1 MPDSFDVVI
10 LGGGPGGY
18 VAALRAAQL
27 GAKTAI
33 VEKDRLGGTCL
44 VRGCIPTKALLQSS
58 ELYSLAKSGA
68 EFGVITGALSFDWAA
83 AQKRKTAVVDQLV
96 KGVEGLLKAGGITVY
111 RGAARL
117 GGKGVVSVGGDTIQ
131 AKDIVI
137 ATGSAVARIPLKG
150 AEHTIDSDQILEL
163 KEMPSRLAV
172 IGGGVVGMEFAA
184 MFAMLGSKV
193 TVFEMLPQV
202 LPMVDADLVNVYAK
216 HLAGLGGTIHT
227 NSKVAEVAKLKGALQ
242 VRFSEGGEG
251 GSVDADQV
259 LLAVGR
265 APYTEGLGAEEAGV
279 KLERGRVVVDEHLRT
294 TAPGVWAIGDVIGG
308 IMLAHVASYEGVC
321 AVENIAGHT
330 QRTPDYHAAP
340 NCIYTDPEI
349 AHVGLGEKEA
359 KEKGLDVKIGK
370 FPFAASGRAL
380 TLGQSEGFVKVV
392 ADSSSGRIL
401 GAHII
406 GPRATDLIA
415 EATLAVQNGLTMEQL
430 DLTIHAHPT
439 LPEALMEAALA
450 AQGRAIHI
458 ANRRTAASAPPP
470 ALRATSPASGEDES
484 TPSPAVRATSPA
496 SGEDTAAAS
505 VTPPA
510 VRATS
515 PTSGEDESTP
525 SPAVRATSPHSGEDN
540 VQVVA
545 SVKPPKSPPPH
556 IAITAKGLELTK
568 GNRDYLLGL
577 HRQMQFI
584 RRFEERTQ
592 EQYTKA
598 KIGGYCHL
606 NIGEEA
612 TVVGGILS
620 LKLSDYIF
628 TSYREHGHAIARG
641 IDPKAVMA
649 ELFGKETGT
658 SHGRGGSMHM
668 FDADLRFM
676 GGYGI
681 VGGHLPLAVGGGFAV
696 RYKKAKDVVFCMFGD
711 GATNIGAFHE
721 SLNFAKV
728 FKLPVVWFC
737 INNRYGMGTP
747 VEASSAVADIY
758 KKACAYDMESIQIDG
773 MNLREVLLKTS
784 EVVEKTRADSE
795 PRFIEA
801 LCYRFK
807 GHSVVDPDKYR
818 SLEDKE
824 RYRKADP
831 IVAFEHELEKA
842 KLADEEYFK
851 KVRMEVDAEVQHV
864 IRYADESPD
873 PKTEDLY
880 RFTYAGEWEDRP
892 ELRGDPL

>member
-1 MPDSFDVVI
+1 MAASFDVVI

-58 ELYSLAKSGA
+58 ELYTLAKSGA
-68 EFGVITGALSFDWAA
+68 EFGVIADNIAFDWAA

-96 KGVEGLLKAGGITVY
+96 KGVEGLLKAGGVTVL
-111 RGAARL
+111 RGAGRL
-117 GGKGVVSVGGDTIQ
+117 VGNGIVEVAADRIT

-137 ATGSAVARIPLKG
+137 ATGSAIARIPLKG

-163 KEMPSRLAV
+163 KEVPARLAI

-184 MFAMLGSKV
+184 MFAALGSKV
-193 TVFEMLPQV
+193 TVLEMLPQV
-202 LPMVDADLVNVYAK
+202 LPMVDADLVNVYLK
-216 HLAGLGGTIHT
+216 HLAGVGGTVHT
-227 NSKVAEVAKLKGALQ
+227 NSKVAEVAKVKSALQ

-251 GSVDADQV
+251 GAVDADQV

-279 KLERGRVVVDEHLRT
+279 KLERGRVVVDAHLHT
-294 TAPGVWAIGDVIGG
+294 SAAGVWAIGDVIGG

-330 QRTPDYHAAP
+330 KRTPDYHAAP
-340 NCIYTDPEI
+340 NCIYTHPEI

-359 KEKGLDVKIGK
+359 KEGGVDVKVGR
-370 FPFAASGRAL
+370 FPFAAAGRAL
-380 TLGQSEGFVKVV
+380 TLGQTEGFVKVV
-392 ADSSSGRIL
+392 ADGRSGRLL
-401 GAHII
+401 GAHIV

-415 EATLAVQNGLTMEQL
+415 EATLAVQNGLTLEQL

-458 ANRRTAASAPPP
+458 ANRRAAPAPAETSA
-470 ALRATSPASGEDES
+470 
-484 TPSPAVRATSPA
+484 
-496 SGEDTAAAS
+496 
-505 VTPPA
+505 
-510 VRATS
+510 
-515 PTSGEDESTP
+515 
-525 SPAVRATSPHSGEDN
+525 
-540 VQVVA
+540 VQNREQQMVA
-545 SVKPPKSPPPH
+545 PVKPPTSSPPPPT
-556 IAITAKGLELTK
+556 AITLKKLELAK
-568 GNRDYLLGL
+568 ENRDYLLKL
-577 HRQMQFI
+577 HRLMQLI

-612 TVVGGILS
+612 TVVGGILP
-620 LKLSDYIF
+620 LKLTDYIF

-641 IDPKAVMA
+641 VDPKAVMA
-649 ELFGKETGT
+649 ELFGKEAGT

-668 FDADLRFM
+668 FDAKLRFM

-681 VGGHLPLAVGGGFAV
+681 VGGHLPLASGGGWAV
-696 RYKKAKDVVFCMFGD
+696 KYNKQKDVVLCMFGD

-721 SLNFAKV
+721 SLNFSKV
-728 FKLPVVWFC
+728 FHLPVVWFC
-737 INNRYGMGTP
+737 VNNRYGMGTP
-747 VEASSAVADIY
+747 VEAASAVKDIY
-758 KKACAYDMESIQIDG
+758 KKACAYDMESIQVDG
-773 MNLREVLLKTS
+773 MNLREVMLRTS
-784 EVVEKTRADSE
+784 EIVEKTRADSE

-818 SLEDKE
+818 SQEDKE
-824 RYRKADP
+824 KFRKSDP
-831 IVAFEHELEKA
+831 IVAFEHELETSG
-842 KLADEEYFK
+842 LATEEYFK
-851 KVRMEVDAEVQHV
+851 TVRQEVDAEVQE
-864 IRYADESPD
+864 IIKFADESPD
-873 PKTEDLY
+873 PDPEDLY
-880 RFTYAGEWEDRP
+880 KYTYAGEWENRP

>member
-1 MPDSFDVVI
+1 
-10 LGGGPGGY
+10 
-18 VAALRAAQL
+18 
-27 GAKTAI
+27 
-33 VEKDRLGGTCL
+33 
-44 VRGCIPTKALLQSS
+44 
-58 ELYSLAKSGA
+58 
-68 EFGVITGALSFDWAA
+68 
-83 AQKRKTAVVDQLV
+83 
-96 KGVEGLLKAGGITVY
+96 
-111 RGAARL
+111 
-117 GGKGVVSVGGDTIQ
+117 
-131 AKDIVI
+131 
-137 ATGSAVARIPLKG
+137 
-150 AEHTIDSDQILEL
+150 
-163 KEMPSRLAV
+163 
-172 IGGGVVGMEFAA
+172 MEFAA
-184 MFAMLGSKV
+184 MFAALGSKV
-193 TVFEMLPQV
+193 TVLEMLPQV
-202 LPMVDADLVNVYAK
+202 LPMVDADLVNVYTK
-216 HLAGLGGTIHT
+216 HLAGIGGAIHT
-227 NSKVAEVAKLKGALQ
+227 NSKVAEVVKAKGGLQ

-251 GSVDADQV
+251 GAVDADQV

-265 APYTEGLGAEEAGV
+265 SPYTEGLGAEEAGV
-279 KLERGRVVVDEHLRT
+279 KLERGRVVVDAQLRT
-294 TAPGVWAIGDVIGG
+294 TASGVWAVGDVIGG
-308 IMLAHVASYEGVC
+308 IMLAHIASYEGIC
-321 AVENIAGHT
+321 AVENIAGAGN
-330 QRTPDYHAAP
+330 RTPDYHAAP

-359 KEKGLDVKIGK
+359 KEKGLNIKIGK

-380 TLGQSEGFVKVV
+380 TLGQSEGFAKVI
-392 ADSSSGRIL
+392 ADAGSGKLL

-415 EATLAVQNGLTMEQL
+415 EATLAIQNGLTMEQL

-439 LPEALMEAALA
+439 LPESLMEAALA

-458 ANRRTAASAPPP
+458 PNKRTASAAIP
-470 ALRATSPASGEDES
+470 
-484 TPSPAVRATSPA
+484 
-496 SGEDTAAAS
+496 AAAAA
-505 VTPPA
+505 TPEPA
-510 VRATS
+510 TAVAATAKAA
-515 PTSGEDESTP
+515 P
-525 SPAVRATSPHSGEDN
+525 
-540 VQVVA
+540 VQNREKQMVA
-545 SVKPPKSPPPH
+545 SVKPPTTPPH
-556 IAITAKGLELTK
+556 PKAITPKMLELIK
-568 GNRDYLLGL
+568 DNRDFLLRL

-612 TVVGGILS
+612 TVVGGILP
-620 LKLSDYIF
+620 LQLSDYIF

-668 FDADLRFM
+668 FDSDLRFM

-681 VGGHLPLAVGGGFAV
+681 VGGHLPLATGGGWAV
-696 RYKKAKDVVFCMFGD
+696 RYKKEKDVVFCMFGD

-721 SLNFAKV
+721 SLNFSKV

-758 KKACAYDMESIQIDG
+758 KKACAYDMESIQVDG
-773 MNLREVLLKTS
+773 MNVREVLLKTS
-784 EVVEKTRADSE
+784 EIVEKTRADSQ

-818 SLEDKE
+818 STEDKE
-824 RYRKADP
+824 RWRKADP

-851 KVRMEVDAEVQHV
+851 KVRTEIDAEVQD
-864 IRYADESPD
+864 IIKYADESPD
-873 PKTEDLY
+873 PKVEDLY
-880 RFTYAGEWEDRP
+880 KYVYADEWEERP

>member
-1 MPDSFDVVI
+1 MADSFDVVI
-10 LGGGPGGY
+10 VGGGPGGY

-58 ELYSLAKSGA
+58 ELYSLAKGGA
-68 EFGVITGALSFDWAA
+68 EFGLVIDSIAFDWSV

-96 KGVEGLLKAGGITVY
+96 KGVEGLLKAGGVTTF
-111 RGAARL
+111 RGAGRL
-117 GGKGVVSVGGDTIQ
+117 SGEGTVTVGNDVIK

-137 ATGSAVARIPLKG
+137 ATGSAISRIPLKG

-163 KEMPSRLAV
+163 KDVPKRLAV

-184 MFAMLGSKV
+184 MFAALGSKV
-193 TVFEMLPQV
+193 TVLEMLPQV
-202 LPMVDADLVNVYAK
+202 LPMVDADLVNVYTK
-216 HLAGLGGTIHT
+216 HLAGIGGAIHT
-227 NSKVAEVAKLKGALQ
+227 NSKVAEVVKAKGGLQ

-251 GSVDADQV
+251 GAVDADQV

-265 APYTEGLGAEEAGV
+265 SPYTEGLGAEEAGV
-279 KLERGRVVVDEHLRT
+279 KLERGRVVVDAQLRT
-294 TAPGVWAIGDVIGG
+294 TASGVWAVGDVIGG
-308 IMLAHVASYEGVC
+308 IMLAHIASYEGIC
-321 AVENIAGHT
+321 AVENIAGAGN
-330 QRTPDYHAAP
+330 RTPDYHAAP

-359 KEKGLDVKIGK
+359 KEKGLNIKIGK

-380 TLGQSEGFVKVV
+380 TLGQSEGFAKVI
-392 ADSSSGRIL
+392 ADAGSGKLL

-415 EATLAVQNGLTMEQL
+415 EATLAIQNGLTMEQL

-439 LPEALMEAALA
+439 LPESLMEAALA

-458 ANRRTAASAPPP
+458 PNKRTASAAIP
-470 ALRATSPASGEDES
+470 
-484 TPSPAVRATSPA
+484 
-496 SGEDTAAAS
+496 AAAAA
-505 VTPPA
+505 TPEPA
-510 VRATS
+510 TTVAATAKAA
-515 PTSGEDESTP
+515 P
-525 SPAVRATSPHSGEDN
+525 
-540 VQVVA
+540 VQNREKQMVA
-545 SVKPPKSPPPH
+545 SVKPPTTPPH
-556 IAITAKGLELTK
+556 PKAITPKMLELIK
-568 GNRDYLLGL
+568 DNRDFLLRL

-612 TVVGGILS
+612 TVVGGILP
-620 LKLSDYIF
+620 LQLSDYIF

-668 FDADLRFM
+668 FDSDLRFM

-681 VGGHLPLAVGGGFAV
+681 VGGHLPLATGGGWAV
-696 RYKKAKDVVFCMFGD
+696 RYKKEKDVVFCMFGD

-721 SLNFAKV
+721 SLNFSKV

-758 KKACAYDMESIQIDG
+758 KKACAYDMESIQVDG
-773 MNLREVLLKTS
+773 MNVREVLLKTS
-784 EVVEKTRADSE
+784 EIVEKTRADSQ

-818 SLEDKE
+818 STEDKE
-824 RYRKADP
+824 RWRKADP

-851 KVRMEVDAEVQHV
+851 KVRTEIDAEVQD
-864 IRYADESPD
+864 IIKYADESPD
-873 PKTEDLY
+873 PKVEDLY
-880 RFTYAGEWEDRP
+880 KYVYADEWEERP

>member
-1 MPDSFDVVI
+1 MADTSFDVVI

-27 GAKTAI
+27 GARTAI
-33 VEKDRLGGTCL
+33 VEKDRFGGTCL

-58 ELYSLAKSGA
+58 ELYSLAKGGA
-68 EFGVITGALSFDWAA
+68 EFGLVTDSIAFDWSV
-83 AQKRKTAVVDQLV
+83 AQKRKTTVVDQLV
-96 KGVEGLLKAGGITVY
+96 KGVEGLLKAGGVTAFRGAGRLSGKGAITV
-111 RGAARL
+111 GNT
-117 GGKGVVSVGGDTIQ
+117 VIQ

-137 ATGSAVARIPLKG
+137 ATGSAISRIPLKG

-163 KEMPSRLAV
+163 KDVPKRLAV

-184 MFAMLGSKV
+184 MFAALGSQV
-193 TVFEMLPQV
+193 TVLEMLPQV

-216 HLAGLGGTIHT
+216 HLAGIGGSIHT
-227 NSKVAEVAKLKGALQ
+227 NSKVAEVVKAKGGLQ

-251 GSVDADQV
+251 GAVDADQV

-265 APYTEGLGAEEAGV
+265 SPYTDGLGAEEAGV
-279 KLERGRVVVDEHLRT
+279 KLERGRVVVDGHLRT
-294 TAPGVWAIGDVIGG
+294 SASGVWAVGDVIGG
-308 IMLAHVASYEGVC
+308 IMLAHIASYEGIC
-321 AVENIAGHT
+321 AVENIAGNGN
-330 QRTPDYHAAP
+330 RTPDYHAAP

-359 KEKGLDVKIGK
+359 KEKGLDVKIGR

-380 TLGQSEGFVKVV
+380 TLGQSEGFVKVI
-392 ADSSSGRIL
+392 ADSGSGKIL

-415 EATLAVQNGLTMEQL
+415 EATLAIQNELTMEQL

-439 LPEALMEAALA
+439 LPESLMEAALA

-458 ANRRTAASAPPP
+458 PNKRT
-470 ALRATSPASGEDES
+470 
-484 TPSPAVRATSPA
+484 TPTP
-496 SGEDTAAAS
+496 DAAAA
-505 VTPPA
+505 PA
-510 VRATS
+510 PAETS
-515 PTSGEDESTP
+515 KAAP
-525 SPAVRATSPHSGEDN
+525 
-540 VQVVA
+540 VQNLEKQMVA
-545 SVKPPKSPPPH
+545 SVKPPTTAPH
-556 IAITAKGLELTK
+556 PKAITPKMLELTK
-568 GNRDYLLGL
+568 ENRDFLLGV

-612 TVVGGILS
+612 TVVGGILP
-620 LKLSDYIF
+620 LQLTDYIF

-681 VGGHLPLAVGGGFAV
+681 VGGHLPLATGGGWAV
-696 RYKKAKDVVFCMFGD
+696 RYKKEKDVVFCMFGD

-721 SLNFAKV
+721 SLNFSKV
-728 FKLPVVWFC
+728 FKLPVVWYC
-737 INNRYGMGTP
+737 VNNRYGMGTP
-747 VEASSAVADIY
+747 VEAASAVADIY

-773 MNLREVLLKTS
+773 MNVREVLLKTS
-784 EVVEKTRADSE
+784 EMVEKTRADSE

-818 SLEDKE
+818 SSEDKE
-824 RYRKADP
+824 RWRKADP

-842 KLADEEYFK
+842 RLADEEYFK
-851 KVRMEVDAEVQHV
+851 KVRMEVDAQVQDIV
-864 IRYADESPD
+864 KYADESPE
-873 PKTEDLY
+873 PKLDDLY
-880 RFTYAGEWEDRP
+880 KYVYADEWEERP